1 MNHLNHPERNRLA
14 RKGIALLCALVAAI
28 LLSPFVLVAS
38 GVDLSHRPWQSRYLH
53 RGPCICLPHTP
64 NNPIF

>member
-14 RKGIALLCALVAAI
+14 RKGIALLAALVAI
-28 LLSPFVLVAS
+28 VFLSPFLLVAS
-38 GVDLSHRPWQSRYLH
+38 GVDLGQRPWRSRYRH
-53 RGPCICLPHTP
+53 GPCICLPHTP